1 MGFQKHSENLQQ
13 QQQPRQK
20 RTKQSKRK
28 RCNEIYD
35 EMDFK
40 SIDAA
45 NVSVAFDKNEI
56 ITYGTLIIGRHFFG
70 SSL

>member
-13 QQQPRQK
+13 QQQ
-20 RTKQSKRK
+20 RTKQSERK

-40 SIDAA
+40 SIDAG
-45 NVSVAFDKNEI
+45 NVFVAFDKNEI